1 VSGDRVPTQETSSI
15 SYLPSSI
22 FLTVD
27 WDFFLLG
34 LVTGIAG
41 ILGLPFPNGL
51 IPQAPFHTES
61 LCVVRT
67 RADPDEKNKE
77 KQVVYVER
85 VVEQRVTNLS
95 QGLLILLTM
104 SPPLLHVLG
113 LIPQGVLAGLFF
125 VMGVYSSE
133 CYAEYSYKESK
144 GME

>member
-1 VSGDRVPTQETSSI
+1 M
-15 SYLPSSI
+15 
-22 FLTVD
+22 VD

-51 IPQAPFHTES
+51 IPQAPFHTAS

-67 RADPDEKNKE
+67 RADPDEKNKG
-77 KQVVYVER
+77 KQVAYVER
-85 VVEQRVTNLS
+85 VVEQRVTNLA
-95 QGLLILLTM
+95 QGLLILVTM

-125 VMGVYSSE
+125 VMGVPAWKFYALSIATRTGRKWNDSE
-133 CYAEYSYKESK
+133 DNVASERQGYDS
-144 GME
+144 